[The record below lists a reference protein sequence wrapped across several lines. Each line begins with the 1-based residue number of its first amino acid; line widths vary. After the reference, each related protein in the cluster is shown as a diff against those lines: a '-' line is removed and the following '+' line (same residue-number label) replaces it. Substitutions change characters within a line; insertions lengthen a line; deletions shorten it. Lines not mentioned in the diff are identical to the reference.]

1 MGNKSFKFSIVM
13 AVYNVEDYLDE
24 SIQSILNQ
32 TLKFEDYIQ
41 LILVNDGS
49 VDNSLEI
56 ALKYQKRYPDNIIVL
71 NKDNGGVSSARNLGL
86 EHATGEYINFM
97 DSDDLISR
105 NTIKDVYKFFDGNVF
120 PGLSIKHLVL

>member
-41 LILVNDGS
+41 LILVK
-49 VDNSLEI
+49 EI
-56 ALKYQKRYPDNIIVL
+56 
-71 NKDNGGVSSARNLGL
+71 S
-86 EHATGEYINFM
+86 E
-97 DSDDLISR
+97 
-105 NTIKDVYKFFDGNVF
+105 
-120 PGLSIKHLVL
+120 